1 MTGCAA
7 PPVLTSSLM
16 ATGALTQANAD
27 TFTISTLVTQVR
39 EGRVR
44 VPSFQRPLRWKR
56 DDVRRLFD
64 SVLKGYP
71 IGSLLLWK
79 RPAAAERIALGS
91 LTIDAPALSEALWVV
106 DGQQR
111 LTSLA
116 NALTEAGAKE
126 AFALAYDLEKQ
137 SLVEFRKDRPHLVPL
152 YLLFD
157 LQELLKWFARNPDE
171 SVHLNE
177 AVRVASLLQEY
188 RVPVYVVAQDDESVL
203 RDIFDRMNTFGKR
216 LSRAEVFDALHST
229 SRADRLNDVAERV
242 HARTGFGVLD
252 ENTLLLCSLARQG
265 RNLGRDFREELPRS
279 NDGALDAEAITKAN
293 RATEDALVAAVKF
306 LQGECH
312 VPHLTFLPYAYL
324 VVVLTRFFALHPEP
338 QPRNVDLLRRFTW
351 RAALAGPRIARGA
364 YTGTLGMLVGCVG
377 ADESGS
383 VQKLLATA
391 AREDELHELR
401 VLPKRFSPKLAEAR
415 FVLCAMWKHGPRSF
429 TSGERY
435 DTAEL
440 AEALAGRKT
449 ASDALTLLEPGAKDA
464 KLRIENRLICLEPEA
479 PAFAG
484 LAAEGFREVL
494 VSHVLPPVLG
504 TAEEVL
510 AYRRD
515 ALLALTRQF
524 LSVMAETSMED
535 TPPLSDLA
543 AEDDEEDDERPDVDL
558 YLEQAR
564 AHGE

>member
-1 MTGCAA
+1 
-7 PPVLTSSLM
+7 M

-79 RPAAAERIALGS
+79 RPAAAERISVGS
-91 LTIDAPALSEALWVV
+91 LTIDAPELDEALWVV

-116 NALTEAGAKE
+116 NALTEAGAKDP
-126 AFALAYDLEKQ
+126 FALAYDLETH
-137 SLVEFRKDRPHLVPL
+137 SLVESRRDRPHLVPL
-152 YLLFD
+152 HLLFD
-157 LQELLKWFARNPDE
+157 LPELLKWFARNPDE
-171 SVHLNE
+171 SAHLDE
-177 AVRVASLLQEY
+177 AVRVASLLKEY

-229 SRADRLNDVAERV
+229 SRSDRLADVAERV
-242 HARTGFGVLD
+242 HARTGFGVFD
-252 ENTLLLCSLARQG
+252 ENTLLLCSLARRG
-265 RNLGRDFREELPRS
+265 TNLGRDFREELPRLS
-279 NDGALDAEAITKAN
+279 DGTLDGAAITKAN
-293 RATEDALVAAVKF
+293 RATEDAIVAAVRF
-306 LQGECH
+306 LQRECH

-364 YTGTLGMLVGCVG
+364 YTGTLGMLVGRVG
-377 ADESGS
+377 DDESGA

-391 AREDELHELR
+391 ARDDQLFELR
-401 VLPKRFSPKLAEAR
+401 SLPKRFSPKLAEAR
-415 FVLCAMWKHGPRSF
+415 FVLCAMWRNGPRSF
-429 TSGERY
+429 SNGERY
-435 DTAEL
+435 DPSEL

-449 ASDALTLLEPGAKDA
+449 ASDALTLLDPGAKDA
-464 KLRIENRLICLEPEA
+464 KLRIENRLLCLDPEP
-479 PAFAG
+479 PALAG
-484 LAAEGFREVL
+484 LDSKAFHDVL
-494 VSHVLPPVLG
+494 VSHVLPPVIG
-504 TAEEVL
+504 APEEVL

-515 ALLALTRQF
+515 ALLGLTRRF
-524 LSVMAETSMED
+524 LNAMAETTMED
-535 TPPLSDLA
+535 TPPLSDLTDDEDEDED
-543 AEDDEEDDERPDVDL
+543 EDDALIDVDM
-558 YLEQAR
+558 YLDQAR
-564 AHGE
+564 THGE